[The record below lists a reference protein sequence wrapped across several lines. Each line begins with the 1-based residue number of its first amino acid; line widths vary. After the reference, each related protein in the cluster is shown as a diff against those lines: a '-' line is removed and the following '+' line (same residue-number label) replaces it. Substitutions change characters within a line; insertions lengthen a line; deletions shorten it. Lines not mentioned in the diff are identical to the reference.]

1 MMTAAGEAMPK
12 MIFLDPSR
20 KVQHDAWDWQA

>member
-1 MMTAAGEAMPK
+1 MTAAGEAMPK